1 MTETPR
7 DAAIAAISN
16 DLTRAIRRISALK
29 QQYGVPDPAS
39 LPLLFRL
46 LDGPLRATELAE
58 LLHVDL
64 SVVSRQ
70 LASLSERG
78 LVVKTRD
85 ADDRRAFQ
93 VEITEAGR
101 SLVSDVAC
109 IRMRYLASLLD
120 EWDTEDVTRF
130 ADYLHRLTRALD
142 THQIGA
148 HARPT
153 AGEI

>member
-1 MTETPR
+1 MTDTPR
-7 DAAIAAISN
+7 DAAIAAISD
-16 DLTRAIRRISALK
+16 DLTRAIRRIGALK

-58 LLHVDL
+58 LLYVDL

-70 LASLSERG
+70 IASLSDRG

-85 ADDRRAFQ
+85 ADDRRAFR

-109 IRMRYLASLLD
+109 IRQRFLEGLLD

-130 ADYLHRLTRALD
+130 ADYLHRLTQALD
-142 THQIGA
+142 SHHIGA
-148 HARPT
+148 QPRSL

>member
-7 DAAIAAISN
+7 DAAIAAISD
-16 DLTRAIRRISALK
+16 DLTQAIRRVGALK

-46 LDGPLRATELAE
+46 IDGPLRATELAE

-70 LASLSERG
+70 LASLAERD

-85 ADDRRAFQ
+85 AEDRRAYR

-109 IRMRYLASLLD
+109 IRKRYLEGLLAQ
-120 EWDTEDVTRF
+120 WDTQDVARF
-130 ADYLHRLTRALD
+130 ADYLHRLTQALD
-142 THQIGA
+142 SHHIGA
-148 HARPT
+148 QPRPT

>member
-1 MTETPR
+1 MNETRR
-7 DAAIAAISN
+7 DAAIAAISD
-16 DLTRAIRRISALK
+16 DLTRAIRRVGALK

-46 LDGPLRATELAE
+46 IDGPLRATELAE

-70 LASLSERG
+70 LASLAERD

-85 ADDRRAFQ
+85 AEDRRAYR

-101 SLVSDVAC
+101 SLVADVTC
-109 IRMRYLASLLD
+109 IRKRYLEGLLS

-130 ADYLHRLTRALD
+130 ADYLHRLTLTLD
-142 THQIGA
+142 SHHIAAQP
-148 HARPT
+148 RPL